1 MIRWRVSIISAKAL
15 DYESAIMRTLDRYI
29 VSELGGPSIFGL
41 AAFSLIFAATYILN
55 ISRLV
60 SDDHAPIWAAVEYF
74 FFQMPQIIILV
85 IPMALLL
92 GTLLAL
98 QRLSGE
104 SELTA
109 MKAGG
114 ISLIRIVR
122 PLLVTGFA
130 VSLFSLAL
138 QELLVPF
145 AQERAAYLLNDV
157 IKHIGVT
164 AASLDVSTPLPGG
177 GHQLTAATGFDVASG
192 TLRNV
197 TVIQYDRRGI
207 PQQVIFSAR
216 ARFQANSWAF
226 TGARTYHFDAD
237 GTAISSI
244 DPLLRVDLGEDPS
257 RIVQR
262 SSNNNPDE
270 LSRAQLH
277 DIITSNTLTDMQQR
291 KYRSAYDAKLAQP
304 FACLVFTLIALP
316 FGLRPARGSGTSV
329 GFGLAVAI
337 VFVYYIILTIARSFA
352 TAMPPYSI
360 EFAWVPNLLFTCIG
374 ATMLR
379 RAARY

>member
-1 MIRWRVSIISAKAL
+1 MI
-15 DYESAIMRTLDRYI
+15 RTLDRYI
-29 VSELGGPSIFGL
+29 VRELGGPSFFGL
-41 AAFSLIFAATYILN
+41 SAFSLIFAATYILN

-60 SDDHAPIWAAVEYF
+60 SDDHAPVWAAIEYF
-74 FFQMPQIIILV
+74 IYQMPQIIVLV

-122 PLLVTGFA
+122 PILLTGFA
-130 VSLFSLAL
+130 VSILSLAL
-138 QELLVPF
+138 QELFVPF

-157 IKHIGVT
+157 IRHVGMT
-164 AASLDVSTPLPGG
+164 AAGLDVSIPLPGG
-177 GHQLTAATGFDVASG
+177 GHQLTAAGGYDTARA
-192 TLRNV
+192 TLRDV
-197 TVIQYDRRGI
+197 TVIQYDRGNL
-207 PQQVIFSAR
+207 PQQVIFSAE
-216 ARFQANSWAF
+216 ARFLTNKWLF
-226 TGARTYHFDAD
+226 TNARTYHFDAD
-237 GTAISSI
+237 GTAVSSI
-244 DPLLRVDLGEDPS
+244 DPLLQIDLGEDPS
-257 RIVQR
+257 RILQR
-262 SSNNNPDE
+262 ASNNNPDE
-270 LSRAQLH
+270 LSRAKLH
-277 DIITSNTLTDMQQR
+277 DILSSKTLSDLQQR

-337 VFVYYIILTIARSFA
+337 VFVYYVILTIARGVA
-352 TAMPPYSI
+352 TSDPPISVYC
-360 EFAWVPNLLFTCIG
+360 AWAPNLLFSGIG
-374 ATMLR
+374 ITMLR
-379 RAARY
+379 RVAAL

>member
-1 MIRWRVSIISAKAL
+1 
-15 DYESAIMRTLDRYI
+15 MRILDRYL
-29 VSELGGPSIFGL
+29 VSELVGPSLFGL
-41 AAFSLIFAATYILN
+41 SAFALIFAATYILN

-60 SDDHAPIWAAVEYF
+60 SDDHAPVWAAIEYF
-74 FFQMPQIIILV
+74 FYQMPQIIILV

-114 ISLIRIVR
+114 IGLIRIVR
-122 PLLVTGFA
+122 PLLVTGFV

-157 IKHIGVT
+157 IRHVGMS
-164 AASLDVSTPLPGG
+164 AASLDLATPLPGG
-177 GHQLTAATGFDVASG
+177 GHQVTSATGYDAATGI
-192 TLRNV
+192 LHNV
-197 TVIQYDRRGI
+197 TVLQYDPKNI
-207 PQQVIFSAR
+207 PQQVIFSSQ
-216 ARFQANSWAF
+216 ARFQANRWTF
-226 TGARTYHFDAD
+226 LNARTYHFDPD

-244 DPLLRVDLGEDPS
+244 DPELRVDLGEDPN
-257 RIVQR
+257 RLLQR
-262 SSNNNPDE
+262 ASNNNPDE

-277 DIITSNTLTDMQQR
+277 DILTSNTLNDMQQR

-316 FGLRPARGSGTSV
+316 FGLRPNRGSGTSV

-337 VFVYYIILTIARSFA
+337 VFIYYIILTIARSVA
-352 TAMPPYSI
+352 TALPPISVYC
-360 EFAWVPNLLFTCIG
+360 AWTPNLLFTLIG
-374 ATMLR
+374 ATFLR
-379 RAARY
+379 RAARA

>member
-1 MIRWRVSIISAKAL
+1 
-15 DYESAIMRTLDRYI
+15 MRTLDRYI
-29 VSELGGPSIFGL
+29 VQELGGPSLFGL
-41 AAFSLIFAATYILN
+41 SAFALIFAATYILN

-60 SDDHAPIWAAVEYF
+60 SDDHAPIWAAIEYF
-74 FFQMPQIIILV
+74 FFQLPQIVILV

-114 ISLIRIVR
+114 ISLTRIVR
-122 PLLVTGFA
+122 PLLVTGFC

-145 AQERAAYLLNDV
+145 AQERAAFLLNDV
-157 IKHIGVT
+157 IRHVGIT

-177 GHQLTAATGFDVASG
+177 GHQLTAATRYDSKTG
-192 TLRNV
+192 TLQNV
-197 TVIQYDRRGI
+197 TVIQYDRNNM
-207 PQQVIFSAR
+207 PQQVIFSSR
-216 ARFQANSWAF
+216 ARFQSNTWAF
-226 TGARTYHFDAD
+226 MDARTYHFDPD
-237 GTAISSI
+237 GTAISSVA
-244 DPLLRVDLGEDPS
+244 PVLSVDLGEDPS

-262 SSNNNPDE
+262 ASNNNPDE

-277 DIITSNTLTDMQQR
+277 DILTSNTLNDLQQR

-304 FACLVFTLIALP
+304 FAALVFTLIALP
-316 FGLRPARGSGTSV
+316 FGLRPSRGSGTSV

-337 VFVYYIILTIARSFA
+337 VFVYYVILTISRSVA
-352 TAMPPYSI
+352 TAAPAYSI
-360 EFAWVPNLLFTCIG
+360 IAAWTPNLLFTLIG
-374 ATMLR
+374 AIMLR
-379 RAARY
+379 QAARR